1 MKLIILDRDGVINE
15 DSNDFIKSVDEW
27 IPIPGSIEAIAAL
40 SAAGYTIV
48 VATNQSGIARKY
60 FDEYELAAMHQ
71 KMCLLVEEAGGEIS
85 GVFFCPHGPEEG
97 CECRKPGL
105 GLIKQI
111 ETEFGMS
118 AEDAPFVGD
127 TAKDILVAK
136 LAGCRPVLVK
146 TGKGTVTL
154 TQITAAELAGVEIFE
169 TLEDFANKLLQK
181 ESIS

>member
-15 DSNDFIKSVDEW
+15 DSDDYIKSVEEW

-40 SAAGYTIV
+40 SSAGYTIV

-71 KMCLLVEEAGGEIS
+71 KMSTLVEDAGGEIS
-85 GVFFCPHGPEEG
+85 GVFFCPHGPDDG

-111 ETEFGMS
+111 ETEFGTS
-118 AEDAPFVGD
+118 VEGSPFVGD
-127 TAKDILVAK
+127 TAKDILLAK
-136 LAGCRPVLVK
+136 LAGCCPVLVK
-146 TGKGTVTL
+146 TGKGVATL
-154 TQITAAELAGVEIFE
+154 AEITDAELSGVQVFDS
-169 TLEDFANKLLQK
+169 LNDFARELLQR
-181 ESIS
+181 ET

>member
-15 DSNDFIKSVDEW
+15 DSDDYIKSEEEW

-40 SAAGYTIV
+40 SSAGFTIV

-71 KMCLLVEEAGGEIS
+71 KMSALVEDAGGQIS
-85 GVFFCPHGPEEG
+85 GVFFCPHGPDDN

-111 ETEFGMS
+111 ETEFGTS
-118 AEDAPFVGD
+118 VEGAPFVGD
-127 TAKDILVAK
+127 TAKDILLAK

-146 TGKGTVTL
+146 TGKGAATL
-154 TQITAAELAGVEIFE
+154 AEITNAELSGVQVSDSLGAFARSFLQEE
-169 TLEDFANKLLQK
+169 T
-181 ESIS
+181 SS

>member
-15 DSNDFIKSVDEW
+15 DSNEYIKSVDEW

-40 SAAGYTIV
+40 STAGYTIV

-71 KMCLLVEEAGGEIS
+71 KMCLLVEDAGGEIS

-97 CECRKPGL
+97 CECRKPAL

-111 ETEFGMS
+111 ETEFGTS
-118 AEDAPFVGD
+118 VEGAPFVGD
-127 TAKDILVAK
+127 TSKDILVAK
-136 LAGCRPVLVK
+136 LAGCRPILVK
-146 TGKGTVTL
+146 TGKGVAAL
-154 TQITAAELAGVEIFE
+154 AEITNTELSGVEVFDS
-169 TLEDFANKLLQK
+169 LKDFANNLLQK
-181 ESIS
+181 ETLS

>member
-15 DSNDFIKSVDEW
+15 DSDDYIKSVEDW

-40 SAAGYTIV
+40 SSAGYTIV

-71 KMCLLVEEAGGEIS
+71 KMSTLVEDAGGEIC
-85 GVFFCPHGPEEG
+85 GVFFCPHGPDDG

-111 ETEFGMS
+111 ETEFGTS
-118 AEDAPFVGD
+118 VEGLPFVGD
-127 TAKDILVAK
+127 TAKDILLAK
-136 LAGCRPVLVK
+136 LAGCCPVLVK
-146 TGKGTVTL
+146 TGKGVATL
-154 TQITAAELAGVEIFE
+154 AEISDAELSGVQVFDS
-169 TLEDFANKLLQK
+169 LSDFAQDLLQR
-181 ESIS
+181 ET